1 MNQYEGMFLFDP
13 TFGSSVENCESEVRR
28 LMERA
33 EAELLFC
40 RKWDERRL
48 AYRIKGRKRGVY
60 MLVYF
65 RSLPDKITGL
75 ERDVT
80 LNENILR
87 LLVVR
92 SDGVSHE
99 MMEEACA
106 ARGEE
111 RPPAA
116 PAKRTPVATPAA
128 PVATPAAAEEAKP
141 VESEANVDVREEG
154 TGAPVAD
161 APVADAA
168 TADLPAA
175 EGTAGDFSATDAPAT
190 DVPGADVPGADS
202 PAPDAPA
209 EDTLALDDPA
219 LSKPESSVM
228 E

>member
-13 TFGSSVENCESEVRR
+13 TFGSSLENCESEVHR

-75 ERDVT
+75 ERDVK

-92 SDGVSHE
+92 ADGVSHE
-99 MMEEACA
+99 MMEEICA

-111 RPPAA
+111 RPAA
-116 PAKRTPVATPAA
+116 AEKQTTEETPAA
-128 PVATPAAAEEAKP
+128 VEEGRPVAGEAK
-141 VESEANVDVREEG
+141 VDVLKED
-154 TGAPVAD
+154 TGVPVAEARPD
-161 APVADAA
+161 DAA
-168 TADLPAA
+168 TAHLPASESPLA
-175 EGTAGDFSATDAPAT
+175 DLSATDAPV
-190 DVPGADVPGADS
+190 DELPGPEA
-202 PAPDAPA
+202 PASDAPA
-209 EDTLALDDPA
+209 TDDPA
-219 LSKPESSVM
+219 LSESESSM
-228 E
+228 TEY

>member
-60 MLVYF
+60 VLVYF
-65 RSLPDKITGL
+65 RSLPDRITGL
-75 ERDVT
+75 ERDVK

-92 SDGVSHE
+92 ADGVSRE
-99 MMEEACA
+99 MMEEVCA

-111 RPPAA
+111 RVAAPDSQATEAA
-116 PAKRTPVATPAA
+116 PAAVG
-128 PVATPAAAEEAKP
+128 EAKP
-141 VESEANVDVREEG
+141 VESETKADVLEEE
-154 TGAPVAD
+154 TGAPAAD
-161 APVADAA
+161 ARPEEAA
-168 TADLPAA
+168 TEYVPAA
-175 EGTAGDFSATDAPAT
+175 EQTATERSA
-190 DVPGADVPGADS
+190 ADTSVADLPGADS
-202 PAPDAPA
+202 PAPEAHT
-209 EDTLALDDPA
+209 EDRATVDDSA
-219 LSKPESSVM
+219 ARESESSIT
-228 E
+228 EY